1 MNSYNKPVIAIY
13 PQHYLTISM
22 TFIHRQLIGVSDDFS
37 PIVLASSVDH
47 LDLFAHEPIFSK
59 KANYIEKAC
68 CKLYRTSTGK
78 YAFLSPRK
86 TRYWKGLLKSHDTKL
101 IHAHFGPSGLE
112 MLPLAMDLNIPLIV
126 TFHGYDASSLLG
138 NTSYRSG
145 LRGLFNYAHIVAVS
159 RDMRGRL
166 IAVGA
171 DPAKTTTHYIGVP
184 LEDFKYIERIPIS
197 KKVKDGSRLEFLQVS
212 NFVEKK
218 GHEYTI
224 QAFRDFLLKYP
235 NSRLTLAGDGPL
247 RDRIEVACTGSR
259 ISEKVRFTGQVTK
272 KQVVSLMTEADVFL
286 HHSVT
291 AKNGDKEGIPTVIM
305 EAMSTGLPIIST
317 FHSGIPELI
326 EDGINGYLIEERDV
340 KGYTEKM
347 LGLLDSK
354 IALGR
359 RASGTIAERFNM
371 TNQNTK
377 LKELYRKVMNG

>member
-1 MNSYNKPVIAIY
+1 MGSYNKPVIAIY

-22 TFIHRQLIGVSDDFS
+22 TFIHRQLMGVSDDFS
-37 PIVLASSVDH
+37 PIVFASSVDH

-68 CKLYRTSTGK
+68 CKLYKIFTGK
-78 YAFLSPRK
+78 YTFLSPRK
-86 TRYWKGLLKSHDTKL
+86 ARYWKGLLKSYDAKL

-112 MLPLAMDLNIPLIV
+112 MLPLAMGLNIPLIV
-126 TFHGYDASSLLG
+126 TFHGYDASSLLE
-138 NTSYRSG
+138 NASYRSG
-145 LRGLFNYAHIVAVS
+145 LKGLFNYAHIVAVS
-159 RDMRGRL
+159 RDMRDRL

-171 DPAKTTTHYIGVP
+171 DPAKTMTHYIGIP
-184 LEDFKYIERIPIS
+184 LEEFNYVERIPIS
-197 KKVKDGSRLEFLQVS
+197 QKIKDGSRLEFLQVS

-224 QAFRDFLLKYP
+224 LAFRNFLLKYP

-247 RDRIEVACTGSR
+247 RDRIKAACAESR

-272 KQVVSLMTEADVFL
+272 KQVIPLMTEADVFL

-305 EAMSTGLPIIST
+305 EAMSTGLPVIST

-347 LGLLDSK
+347 LGLLDSR
-354 IALGR
+354 INLGKQ
-359 RASGTIAERFNM
+359 ASSTIAERFNM
-371 TNQNTK
+371 ANQNAR
-377 LKELYRKVMNG
+377 LKELYREVIDG